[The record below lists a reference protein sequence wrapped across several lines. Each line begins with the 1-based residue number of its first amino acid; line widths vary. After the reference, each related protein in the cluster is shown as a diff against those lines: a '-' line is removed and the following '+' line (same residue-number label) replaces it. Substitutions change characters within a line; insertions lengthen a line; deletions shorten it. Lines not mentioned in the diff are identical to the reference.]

1 MNSLSK
7 YILEKLHLNKNIDK
21 QIISLEDKLTEI
33 LEQGLKDEDYEW
45 YKLKKLTNEIRIYFP
60 NNVRVY
66 FKQIID
72 IINTNLE
79 GKYDSIIKKVDWN
92 LLHSYISYHL

>member
-1 MNSLSK
+1 MNNLSK

-21 QIISLEDKLTEI
+21 QIIPLEDKLTEI
-33 LEQGLKDEDYEW
+33 LEQGLKDGDYEW
-45 YKLKKLTNEIRIYFP
+45 YKLKKLTKEIRIYFP
-60 NNVRVY
+60 DNVRIY
-66 FKQIID
+66 FKQIVD

-79 GKYDSIIKKVDWN
+79 GKYDNIIKKVDWS